1 MFALWDW
8 ISALV
13 GLVGSKV
20 NFVRLAGSFA
30 PKYRS
35 GICLL
40 RAGWLSAALQEC
52 KIANEEKRRLMMVRL
67 CVLVWLCGWMVDHE
81 WPYPFDSYQ
90 SCR

>member
-8 ISALV
+8 ISVLV

-30 PKYRS
+30 LKYRS

-52 KIANEEKRRLMMVRL
+52 KIANEGETKIDDGEVS
-67 CVLVWLCGWMVDHE
+67 CFGLVVWVDV
-81 WPYPFDSYQ
+81 
-90 SCR
+90 